1 MARQLLD
8 LVQELFGGR
17 TETASPERTEREQIS
32 TTIPGMP
39 EHQLAVG
46 GPGANSFGGTDA
58 ADHYWGL
65 GDADKLGGGPEG
77 DVLTGGEGADL
88 LSGGPGMD
96 HLHGGGGNDTLYGAA
111 DADALM
117 GGPGNDYLDEGPGHS
132 SMDGEEGN
140 DTLVGGMGP
149 DAFIVRQGSGD
160 DVIRDFTAGPGV
172 GDHIALEEIRWED
185 LAINDTGAG
194 VKISWEGGS
203 VLLEGVQKSELS
215 QDDFMFYNEP
225 DLPPGA
231 RAPDGPV
238 EEAPSP
244 SVSGPEIIGS
254 LPAADETL
262 VPGSGDRAQTFAFD
276 MYAAVIGTGK
286 GEVLSGS
293 DDWDQIFG
301 RAGADVLLGKGGD
314 DVLDGAEGR
323 DLLLGGEG
331 PDQIEGGEGKDTLIG
346 GAANDELM
354 GGDGRDWLAEGE
366 GHGMLD
372 GGKGDDVYLG
382 GGGSDA
388 FMVSMDSGNDVVLDF
403 RATGPA
409 QGLFDHIA
417 FMDIDAKDVKVED
430 TDLGAKVAWDM
441 DQDGSDDGSILLV
454 GVAKDELRQSDF
466 MFPTPQFVDGISDV
480 GSWYIFA

>member
-1 MARQLLD
+1 MADEMLD
-8 LVQELFGGR
+8 LVGRLLGGG
-17 TETASPERTEREQIS
+17 TEAATERTEREQFS
-32 TTIPGMP
+32 TSFAGMP
-39 EHQLAVG
+39 DHQLAVG
-46 GPGANSFGGTDA
+46 GAGADSFGGTDA

-65 GDADKLGGGPEG
+65 GGADKLGGGPKG
-77 DVLTGGEGADL
+77 DVLTGGEGPDL

-111 DADALM
+111 DGDALM
-117 GGPGNDYLDEGPGHS
+117 GGPGNDLLDEGPGHS

-140 DTLVGGMGP
+140 DTLVGGLGP
-149 DAFIVRQGSGD
+149 DAFIVRHGSGD

-172 GDHIALEEIRWED
+172 GDHIALEDIRWAD
-185 LAINDTGAG
+185 LTINDTAAG
-194 VKISWEGGS
+194 VKISWDGGS

-238 EEAPSP
+238 EERPSP
-244 SVSGPEIIGS
+244 SVSGPEITGS
-254 LPAADETL
+254 LPAADKSL
-262 VPGSGDRAQTFAFD
+262 IPGSGDPAHTVAFD
-276 MYAAVIGTGK
+276 MYAATIGTQHGDRL
-286 GEVLSGS
+286 VGS

-314 DVLDGAEGR
+314 DVLDGGEGR
-323 DLLLGGEG
+323 DLLLGGDG
-331 PDQIEGGEGKDTLIG
+331 PDQLEGGQGKDTLIG

-354 GGDGRDWLAEGE
+354 GGDGNDWLAEGP
-366 GHGMLD
+366 GHGMLN

-382 GGGSDA
+382 GAGSDA
-388 FMVSMDSGNDVVLDF
+388 FMVSRDSGNDVVLDF

-430 TDLGAKVAWDM
+430 TELGAKVSWDV
-441 DQDGSDDGSILLV
+441 GGEDDSILLL
-454 GVAKDELRQSDF
+454 GVAKDDLRQSDF
-466 MFPTPQFVDGISDV
+466 MFDTPQFVEGISDV